1 MQPQSRYL
9 RWLVATAAAGL
20 LFTVTFNALLDPQ
33 DLLGFGLISGIDGS
47 RPTALVGG
55 RIPISLRLAARR
67 IDTLIL
73 GSSRAGALRADHP
86 VFGKRRV
93 LTAALMQTNM
103 VEQGRILDY
112 AADRQ
117 ELEHVVLALDFFA
130 FSSRRS
136 FAGDFQ
142 RSAFGGVSPWPL
154 LAKTLVSGQT
164 FGLSIERLRNA
175 RPGESG
181 GALTEI
187 ERSLAEYR
195 NYPRRAFDRQLRRLM
210 TRADIYGCF
219 DYDLGR
225 VAILRTMAERVVEE
239 GAELRVLLSPIHA
252 VQREALQVL
261 GLRATYE
268 DWKRDVTAIV
278 HQVGGPGVPLAGL
291 WDFSGYSAQTTEKVP
306 GGRAQMNGYLE
317 SSHYKEAL
325 GDTIL
330 ERIFDP
336 AAPERHGDGFGV
348 RLRPGNIEP
357 HLSRLRAERAHYL
370 SRNRE
375 VQLWAER
382 LARSTAPGRKA
393 ACRRARRA
401 SG

>member
-1 MQPQSRYL
+1 
-9 RWLVATAAAGL
+9 
-20 LFTVTFNALLDPQ
+20 
-33 DLLGFGLISGIDGS
+33 
-47 RPTALVGG
+47 
-55 RIPISLRLAARR
+55 
-67 IDTLIL
+67 
-73 GSSRAGALRADHP
+73 
-86 VFGKRRV
+86 
-93 LTAALMQTNM
+93 
-103 VEQGRILDY
+103 
-112 AADRQ
+112 
-117 ELEHVVLALDFFA
+117 
-130 FSSRRS
+130 
-136 FAGDFQ
+136 
-142 RSAFGGVSPWPL
+142 
-154 LAKTLVSGQT
+154 
-164 FGLSIERLRNA
+164 
-175 RPGESG
+175 
-181 GALTEI
+181 
-187 ERSLAEYR
+187 
-195 NYPRRAFDRQLRRLM
+195 
-210 TRADIYGCF
+210 
-219 DYDLGR
+219 
-225 VAILRTMAERVVEE
+225 
-239 GAELRVLLSPIHA
+239 
-252 VQREALQVL
+252 
-261 GLRATYE
+261 
-268 DWKRDVTAIV
+268 
-278 HQVGGPGVPLAGL
+278 VPLAGL